1 MQTPRIPQHLTNT
14 TNLSKPSCSIVI
26 APNLSKHVIHHTNLS
41 KPTCQNQPVVYHKP
55 PKQIQAI
62 PKNPPASRHLP
73 QQAKQLC
80 NHQARRTITKA
91 RLELQREC
99 RKPSFSLSPSFLLG
113 KRKASEYDSPHA
125 CRSDKFTTEDAV
137 KAVGDVE
144 VIKDEHSA
152 VQRKE
157 YARCGHRYQSCG
169 HATPKQRRR
178 LPSPPAVL
186 SE

>member
-1 MQTPRIPQHLTNT
+1 MSSIIPTR
-14 TNLSKPSCSIVI
+14 
-26 APNLSKHVIHHTNLS
+26 
-41 KPTCQNQPVVYHKP
+41 QNQPVVYHKP
-55 PKQIQAI
+55 PKQTQAI
-62 PKNPPASRHLP
+62 PKNPPA
-73 QQAKQLC
+73 
-80 NHQARRTITKA
+80 
-91 RLELQREC
+91 
-99 RKPSFSLSPSFLLG
+99 KPSLTAASKAVAQSTKPVAPSQKPDSSYSGNAASLLFPSPPSFLLG

-125 CRSDKFTTEDAV
+125 CRSHKFTTEDAV

-178 LPSPPAVL
+178 LPSPPTVL
-186 SE
+186 FE